1 MGEDPDFL
9 EKKYKYFSDNSVIT
23 RLSVD
28 RLHRKMAE
36 SKSDTM
42 FVPPPEKPAWTLA
55 DSEMA
60 STDKYYY
67 FGGYIPAH
75 VNHIARGFGKNRPA
89 IDGPQT
95 FTGTDWDALLKR
107 RIRTLS
113 LEREMTGAR
122 PPPLT
127 TMNTSYL
134 NWTQEAESRRAQK
147 EGRQPKPDPKPE
159 RPAWMKGEETRQ
171 PLSRNP
177 FYKLRPV
184 EESEK
189 LSVKIKHPPPPTLAR
204 DSNSVGA
211 FSEQLAHI
219 FPNGH
224 VTYDKLLK
232 QPWKYNDEM
241 RITGTTHTSYPIEMN
256 C

>member
-1 MGEDPDFL
+1 MAAEDL

-28 RLHRKMAE
+28 RLHREMAR

-42 FVPPPEKPAWTLA
+42 FVPPPEKPSWTLKQ
-55 DSEMA
+55 SEL
-60 STDKYYY
+60 SSPDKYYY
-67 FGGYIPAH
+67 FGGYVPNA
-75 VNHIARGFGKNRPA
+75 AREKGKSRPA

-107 RIRTLS
+107 RIRTL
-113 LEREMTGAR
+113 EMEKEMTGAR
-122 PPPLT
+122 QPPGT
-127 TMNTSYL
+127 TMNISYL
-134 NWTQEAESRRAQK
+134 NWPQEAASRKAQK
-147 EGRQPKPDPKPE
+147 EGLPPVRSQPPARPE
-159 RPAWMKGEETRQ
+159 WMKGEEIRQ

-177 FYKLRPV
+177 FYKLKTK

-189 LSVKIKHPPPPTLAR
+189 LSVKINHPPPPTLAR

-211 FSEQLAHI
+211 FSEMLAHI

-224 VTYDKLLK
+224 VTYDKLLS
-232 QPWKYNDEM
+232 QPWSYNDQM
-241 RITGTTHTSYPIEMN
+241 RTTGTTHTSYPVELN